1 MTEIALRPFT
11 ANDADWLIARH
22 GTLYAE
28 HEGYDA
34 SFEALVAEIVQDFL
48 ATRQA
53 GREEGWIAW
62 TAGHRLGSIF
72 VVEEDRE
79 TAKLRLV
86 LLEPEARG
94 TGLAQRM
101 LEHAMDFARGAGY
114 SAMRLWTH
122 ESHRAAGRLYARNG
136 FSLVASTATRAFG
149 QDVVDQTWERP
160 L

>member
-1 MTEIALRPFT
+1 MHDTIRPFT
-11 ANDADWLIARH
+11 PEDADWLIARH

-34 SFEALVAEIVQDFL
+34 SFEALVATIVADFL
-48 ATRQA
+48 AHQKP
-53 GREEGWIAW
+53 GRDEGWILW
-62 TAGHRLGSIF
+62 RDGRRLGSIF
-72 VVEEDRE
+72 VVEADAT

-101 LEHAMDFARGAGY
+101 LDQALDFARGAGY

-136 FSLVASTATRAFG
+136 FSLVSSEATQAFG
-149 QDVVDQTWERP
+149 QDVVDQTWERA